1 VGAVSITY
9 DGAVAGF
16 GSVPRARPT
25 HVSRARKTP
34 AAAPVRLTRRG
45 RLVVVLAV
53 LVVLVAGLSLG
64 MSSQAAGR
72 GQHRAPATV
81 TVQPG
86 ESLWQV
92 ATRVAPD
99 ADPRLVIDQLQ
110 KINRLPSASVAAG
123 QQLVVP
129 AS

>member
-9 DGAVAGF
+9 DGRLSGF
-16 GSVPRARPT
+16 ER
-25 HVSRARKTP
+25 TP
-34 AAAPVRLTRRG
+34 VRRHRVRTSGASAPVRLTRRG
-45 RLVVVLAV
+45 RLVVVLLFLLV
-53 LVVLVAGLSLG
+53 LVTGLSLG
-64 MSSQAAGR
+64 MTSQAAGH

-99 ADPRLVIDQLQ
+99 ADPRLVIDQLVR
-110 KINRLPSASVAAG
+110 INHLPSASVAAG

-129 AS
+129 GS